1 MNDFEGKEVDNLLLL
16 DKIRD
21 FEGVLNYLIKIQR
34 KEIESKTPD
43 YFSQVLE
50 GSNDPREAYMKHLN
64 ETKLK
69 LMRVT
74 SE

>member
-21 FEGVLNYLIKIQR
+21 FEGVLKYLIKIQR

-50 GSNDPREAYMKHLN
+50 CSNDAREAYMKHIN